1 MCKQAR
7 MNNLMKSG
15 TTLIN
20 GCYYPARCS
29 GISKGSFLSCLLK
42 VLAKLGEEEVGG
54 RFLC

>member
-15 TTLIN
+15 STLIN

-29 GISKGSFLSCLLK
+29 GISKGSFLSCLY